1 MSRDYEELDKTLIEI
16 EEEIEEDS
24 SEEEILPFIYEDK
37 FKEIDYC
44 KNMIT
49 TIRNLD
55 FDGKMYDKIKTIPQ
69 LYKFTEFLH

>member
-37 FKEIDYC
+37 FKEIDSNLTVKDIY
-44 KNMIT
+44 IQ
-49 TIRNLD
+49 IRERLIKVIR
-55 FDGKMYDKIKTIPQ
+55 GK
-69 LYKFTEFLH
+69 FS